1 MVGGGGGGTG
11 WAVWEAGAGAGD
23 AALAAAGRGGAAAAA
38 VGGDGAA
45 GAGAAAAG
53 AGGVVTGGAGRAAGA
68 IAWAVRGCR
77 SSSVYLA
84 FSRSA
89 TRPWVNAW
97 RSAGVLARVGRPGTV
112 ARFGAAL
119 AWASDILVSVV
130 LAWAAVRDD
139 DDPVADRYHSIGLTA
154 SGTDEQP
161 FSAKTTRT
169 DGPHDRLAAISASPA
184 RFSTPA
190 RVVLGVTRPP
200 ASCKKITRN

>member
-1 MVGGGGGGTG
+1 MAGGGGGGTG
-11 WAVWEAGAGAGD
+11 WAVWEAGAGE
-23 AALAAAGRGGAAAAA
+23 AALAAGGAGGAAAAA
-38 VGGDGAA
+38 GGGDGAA

-53 AGGVVTGGAGRAAGA
+53 AGGVAGRAAGA
-68 IAWAVRGCR
+68 VACAVRGCR

-89 TRPWVNAW
+89 TRPWVSAW

-119 AWASDILVSVV
+119 AWASAILVSVV
-130 LAWAAVRDD
+130 FAWAAGRG

-161 FSAKTTRT
+161 ASARTTRT

-184 RFSTPA
+184 RLSTPA